1 MTRSARAKLW
11 ARVGAAALITSAAF
25 GFASRAEANSRQPF
39 RPAAVVHVFATYG
52 VRLVDSGLYTDAD
65 RRPGI
70 RRSYIPYAER
80 SGKPIAGVS
89 VVVFFTT
96 SAARAYLA
104 AASHVSGAPTFA
116 RARNVVVSFQA
127 RARSGRTGA
136 VRLALDR
143 LSRRG

>member
-1 MTRSARAKLW
+1 M
-11 ARVGAAALITSAAF
+11 
-25 GFASRAEANSRQPF
+25 
-39 RPAAVVHVFATYG
+39 FATYG

-80 SGKPIAGVS
+80 SSGKPIAGVS